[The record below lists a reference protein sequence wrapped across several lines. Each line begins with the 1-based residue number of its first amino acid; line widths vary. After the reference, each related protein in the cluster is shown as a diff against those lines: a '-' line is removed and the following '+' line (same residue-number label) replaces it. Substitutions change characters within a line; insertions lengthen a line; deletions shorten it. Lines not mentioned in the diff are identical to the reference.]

1 VEKVLHSFKHKY
13 CIGDKRMPITTLTN
27 ISVPTEGAGS
37 NSSLLM
43 PKLQYRFRVFLDNF
57 GTTGAA
63 DGTREIS
70 RQVVDVTRPN
80 VSFEQMTIEAY
91 NSRTYLAGKHTW
103 DPITLTLREDAN
115 NNVQKIVGQ
124 QIQRQFDFYEQ
135 SSAVSSG
142 TYKFQTRIEILDGG
156 NGAQGANIIDRFH
169 LVGCYI
175 ESANYNTLAYATNE
189 PVTTTLSIRYDNAIQ
204 FGADEDFIGIGS
216 AVGRASNASIGGT
229 TVTG

>member
-1 VEKVLHSFKHKY
+1 
-13 CIGDKRMPITTLTN
+13 MPITTLQN

-43 PKLQYRFRVFLDNF
+43 PKLQYRFRVLLDSF
-57 GTTGAA
+57 GTTGGP

-80 VSFEQMTIEAY
+80 ISFQQMTIEAY

-103 DPITLTLREDAN
+103 EPITLTLREDAN
-115 NNVQKIVGQ
+115 NNVQKVVGQ
-124 QIQRQFDFYEQ
+124 QLQKQFDFFEQ

-156 NGAQGANIIDRFH
+156 NGANGANVIDRFQ
-169 LVGCYI
+169 LVGCYL
-175 ESANYNTLAYATNE
+175 ESANYNSLAYATNE
-189 PVTTTLSIRYDNAIQ
+189 AVTTTLAIRYDNAIQ
-204 FGADEDFIGIGS
+204 FGSDESFEGIGEAVTRAVNS
-216 AVGRASNASIGGT
+216 AIGGT
-229 TVTG
+229 TV

>member
-1 VEKVLHSFKHKY
+1 
-13 CIGDKRMPITTLTN
+13 MPITTLTN
-27 ISVPTEGAGS
+27 ISIPTEGAGS

-43 PKLQYRFRVFLDNF
+43 PKLQYRFRVLLDNF
-57 GTTGAA
+57 GTTGGP

-80 VSFEQMTIEAY
+80 VSFEQMTIDAY

-103 DPITLTLREDAN
+103 EPITLTLREDAN
-115 NNVQKIVGQ
+115 NNVQKVVGQ
-124 QIQRQFDFYEQ
+124 QLQKQFDFFEQ

-142 TYKFQTRIEILDGG
+142 SYKFQTSIEILDGG
-156 NGAQGANIIDRFH
+156 NGANGAAVIDRFR

-189 PVTTTLSIRYDNAIQ
+189 AVTTTLTIRYDNAIQ
-204 FGADEDFIGIGS
+204 FGADESFTGIGE
-216 AVGRASNASIGGT
+216 ATARAIASSIGGT